1 VQQAAQYWFLFL
13 SQGQH
18 AMAKFTLNGK
28 AVTVDVDP
36 STPILW
42 TLRDNL
48 NLTGTKFGCGAA
60 LCGACT
66 VHLNGN
72 PIRSCIT
79 PVSAAEGANI
89 TTIEAMAADKVGKA
103 VQDAWVKND
112 VPQCGYCQSGQIM
125 SATALLRTKKNPTD
139 ADIDA
144 AMSGN
149 ICRCGTYQ
157 RIRAA
162 IKDAGK
168 ALA

>member
-1 VQQAAQYWFLFL
+1 
-13 SQGQH
+13 
-18 AMAKFTLNGK
+18 MAKFTLNGK

-42 TLRDNL
+42 TIRDNL

-72 PIRSCIT
+72 PIRSCVT

-103 VQDAWVKND
+103 VQDAWVKHD
-112 VPQCGYCQSGQIM
+112 VAQCGYCQSGQVM
-125 SATALLRTKKNPTD
+125 SATALLRTNKTPSD